1 MSCKESAWR
10 ETRQEESDS
19 SLMRVLNIK
28 RKTTEKSHF
37 VFLQQS
43 IESTIELL
51 SKSHEENR
59 QIKPFGNCL

>member
-19 SLMRVLNIK
+19 SLMRVSNIK

-37 VFLQQS
+37 VFCNKVLNQQ
-43 IESTIELL
+43 
-51 SKSHEENR
+51 
-59 QIKPFGNCL
+59 